1 MGRGPPPVTGLM
13 RPSARAL
20 TPRLTLHCGGSL
32 RGSGRVLGFGEDA
45 QMAAPPDAKLQGP
58 VSRFIP
64 FRPLGVAR
72 TGGSSETWGIAGATN
87 FQGEERCRR
96 SFLLG

>member
-1 MGRGPPPVTGLM
+1 
-13 RPSARAL
+13 
-20 TPRLTLHCGGSL
+20 
-32 RGSGRVLGFGEDA
+32 
-45 QMAAPPDAKLQGP
+45 MAAPPDAKLQGL

-72 TGGSSETWGIAGATN
+72 AGGSSEAWGIAGATN
-87 FQGEERCRR
+87 FQGEESCWR